1 MSPSGLQN
9 SGGALGAAA
18 LSSPGE
24 GRIHREEDQHPDP
37 SLLSLRVFRSCSKAP
52 SVGEAGLINV
62 FPENTTL
69 VLVLTLTFPVAFSSS
84 TGRGGKGT
92 GDR

>member
-1 MSPSGLQN
+1 MSLSGLQN

-18 LSSPGE
+18 FSSPGE
-24 GRIHREEDQHPDP
+24 GRIHREGDQHPDP

-62 FPENTTL
+62 SPENTTL
-69 VLVLTLTFPVAFSSS
+69 APVLTLTCPVAFSSS